1 MMTKM
6 NQAKTML
13 MSILSAAIL
22 LLGLS
27 ACSAGEFDNPV
38 SNNPL
43 GSQVADVCKQ
53 ANDADRTHFTVN
65 QRLKPQEGATVVC
78 NIPADKQ
85 GQYKYYRVECSGSP
99 GDYALAEL
107 TLNYE

>member
-43 GSQVADVCKQ
+43 GNQVADVCKQ
-53 ANDADRTHFTVN
+53 ANDADRTHFTELYDSQVARMQAVN
-65 QRLKPQEGATVVC
+65 HWMATTPICDNSIQTRYQLGGGMAFDWTSESVT
-78 NIPADKQ
+78 
-85 GQYKYYRVECSGSP
+85 G
-99 GDYALAEL
+99 
-107 TLNYE
+107 

>member
-53 ANDADRTHFTVN
+53 ANDADRTHFTELYDSQVARMQAVN
-65 QRLKPQEGATVVC
+65 HWMATTPICDIPSRPAISLGEGWLL
-78 NIPADKQ
+78 IGLQ
-85 GQYKYYRVECSGSP
+85 SQ
-99 GDYALAEL
+99 
-107 TLNYE
+107 